1 MKTNFTSKEN
11 VSPVAYIAKSKQRIK
26 QYGNIVYLK
35 NKEEFQIEL
44 FNPTSTKILA
54 RIELNG
60 NSIGP
65 GIIIRPGERI
75 FLDRYVTEARKFLFE
90 TYNVNGNNKDVQ
102 KAIEPNGDVVVTF
115 FKESIPENFCYTN
128 TLYVSNTNPTNTQF
142 HTTYYKNSANRF
154 CAPYSLTTSNS
165 FDVATPTCDT
175 LDFNCDYTSDFDT
188 KARGIVGKHFSK
200 TIETGRV
207 EKGSVSDQKFMP
219 DSTKFEQGYS
229 WKSEWKLLPES
240 RKEVTIDE
248 LVQYCVVCGRR
259 KRHNNEAY
267 CPSCGTKF

>member
-35 NKEEFQIEL
+35 NKEEFQIEI

-102 KAIEPNGDVVVTF
+102 KAIESNGDVVVTF
-115 FKESIPENFCYTN
+115 FKESIPENFYYTD
-128 TLYVSNTNPTNTQF
+128 TLYAYSITPINTQF
-142 HTTYYKNSANRF
+142 YDTCYNNSTARF
-154 CAPYSLTTSNS
+154 CAPVSLTTSNS
-165 FDVATPTCDT
+165 FSNSTPTCDT
-175 LDFNCDYTSDFDT
+175 LYFDT
-188 KARGIVGKHFSK
+188 NTNTKEIVGRRLSK

-207 EKGSVSDQKFMP
+207 EKGSVSDQKFMS
-219 DSTKFEQGYS
+219 DSTKFEQEYS

-240 RKEVTIDE
+240 RKEVTIDD
-248 LVQYCVVCGRR
+248 LVQYCIKDGR
-259 KRHNNEAY
+259 KRRNGELY
-267 CPSCGTKF
+267 CPLCGTKF